1 MLDCRKNNKKVKIIY
16 IGLRN
21 VNAREI
27 KTLR

>member
-1 MLDCRKNNKKVKIIY
+1 MLDCRKNNKKVKIIN